1 MSDPIDAEIAQL
13 EAEIARER
21 QILEEEQRAKAAY
34 ESAPIVASTFPFM
47 VMPRSQARQISPVI
61 GSIGGSAGG
70 ALAGALAGAP
80 LGPVGVVG
88 GGLLGGYAGDILGT
102 TAADISVGNQIDLAR
117 REEEARYG
125 AALGAGLGGLVKG
138 GAALARLGKSRLYDP
153 LVDMYRGYI
162 GPQTEQAA
170 ETLVGQEINRLA
182 SADELA
188 TARQLLQDAPP
199 DSATQAMTTGQLTG
213 NVRLQQ
219 AEQLMSQQPIAG
231 ANEEFA
237 TRAAQ
242 QLDAFNKNAEAVAG
256 LQAVDQNPKEAGKT
270 IKSLLGGAED
280 SERKAASE
288 AFQLDEVRQ
297 TPVPVGDLQTNVNE
311 LYAKYYKDT
320 NVAAPEGD
328 LNDLYNKV
336 KELYAKKPEQK
347 RPAFGFKEEKPT
359 PPEVTVGTIQDLR
372 SKLLEITRRGI
383 KKDADQAFAGELART
398 LDGLIDNAPGVE
410 KLDLARN
417 KWRNYVQS
425 WFYDDQGQMTPLRR
439 ILRTQAP
446 EDIFSKY
453 KQNSAFTDAVNSK
466 LGAAR
471 PELVASDLNDFISQP
486 TAQAKLAWIKDTKTR
501 ARLEGTPLWNII
513 DGWKNELEMI
523 TEATGGNVP
532 RLAPSNLDVQ
542 AKAVVRALGG
552 NPDIAFSASERAI
565 EAQGTNLA
573 RSLGTSALRQAGPGL
588 LGAGVGGYLGSL
600 TDKEGIGSNKN
611 MYLGALTGAGLGL
624 GANVSALSGAGAGIM
639 TSLAGGRA
647 RMGTELAGE
656 ALTRA
661 LLDPSEAARMVSLAQ
676 NAPVS
681 VPYQIPVPEMQQILP
696 GAMAATGAVNLGGG
710 QRQFGAD
717 RAVPTPTP
725 TPEPVAAPTPEP
737 TAAPL
742 VSDQPMQEDI
752 ETGSVNDFAPG
763 ELSDEMIELP
773 TGETVSIP
781 SGEGYMDPALVKAV
795 ILIESGGRPNAVSKK
810 GAKGMMQI
818 MDATAKEL
826 GIDPTDP
833 RQNIEGGSRY
843 LQKMYDRFG
852 AIDLALAAYNMGQ
865 GALSRALA
873 RGDTNDWDSLKRT
886 LGTYSSKNRK
896 GLPKETIDYVEK
908 VINKFVEIG

>member
-1 MSDPIDAEIAQL
+1 MDLYEPTDAEIAEL
-13 EAEIARER
+13 KAELARER
-21 QILEEEQRAKAAY
+21 QLLEQEQAARAAY
-34 ESAPIVASTFPFM
+34 EEQLVSLIPGVS
-47 VMPRSQARQISPVI
+47 MPRSVARTVYPIV
-61 GSIGGSAGG
+61 GSVGGSAGG

-80 LGPVGVVG
+80 FGPVGVVG

-102 TAADISVGNQIDLAR
+102 TAADVSVGNQIDLAR

-125 AALGAGLGGLVKG
+125 AALGLGLGGLVKG
-138 GAALARLGKSRLYDP
+138 GAALARFGKSKIYDP
-153 LVDMYRGYI
+153 LVDAYRGYI

-170 ETLVGQEINRLA
+170 ETLVGKEIDRLTTA
-182 SADELA
+182 EELA
-188 TARQLLQDAPP
+188 AAQALRENAPLG
-199 DSATQAMTTGQLTG
+199 SATQAMTTGQLTG

-242 QLDAFNKNAEAVAG
+242 QIDAFNKNAEAVAG
-256 LQAVDQNPKEAGKT
+256 LQALEGNPKEAGKT
-270 IKSLLGGAED
+270 IKTLLGAAED
-280 SERKAASE
+280 SERKAASK
-288 AFQLDEVRQ
+288 AFQLDEVRK
-297 TPVPVGDLQTNVNE
+297 TTVPVGDLQTNVNE

-398 LDGLIDNAPGVE
+398 LDGLIDNAEGVE
-410 KLDLARN
+410 KLDIARG

-425 WFYDDQGQMTPLRR
+425 WFFDDQGQMTPLRR

-446 EDIFSKY
+446 EDVLTKY
-453 KQNSAFTDAVNSK
+453 KTNSAFTDAVNSK

-471 PELVASDLNDFISQP
+471 PELVASDLNDFIAKP
-486 TAQAKLAWIKDTKTR
+486 TAQAKLAWINDSKTR

-552 NPDIAFSASERAI
+552 NPDIALSAGERAI

-588 LGAGVGGYLGSL
+588 IGAGVGGYLGSQ
-600 TDKEGIGSNKN
+600 TGDPNA
-611 MYLGALTGAGLGL
+611 MYMGALTGAGLGL
-624 GANVSALSGAGAGIM
+624 GANTAALSGLGTGAMSAIGKQ
-639 TSLAGGRA
+639 RA
-647 RMGTELAGE
+647 IAGTELAGE

-661 LLDPSEAARMVSLAQ
+661 LLDPTEAARMAYLAR
-676 NAPVS
+676 NASVP
-681 VPYQIPVPEMQQILP
+681 VPYQIPVPGMQQVLP
-696 GAMAATGAVNLGGG
+696 GAMAAGGAVNLGAG
-710 QRQFGAD
+710 QRTFGAETPM
-717 RAVPTPTP
+717 PTPTP
-725 TPEPVAAPTPEP
+725 TPEPTPAPTPEP
-737 TAAPL
+737 TTAPL
-742 VSDQPMQEDI
+742 MSDQPMEEDI
-752 ETGSVNDFAPG
+752 ETGAIGDFAPG

-773 TGETVSIP
+773 SGETISIP

-873 RGDTNDWDSLKRT
+873 RGDTNDWDILKSN
-886 LGTYSSKNRK
+886 LGTYSAKNRK
-896 GLPKETIDYVEK
+896 GLPKETIDYVDK
-908 VINKFVEIG
+908 VLNKFVEIG